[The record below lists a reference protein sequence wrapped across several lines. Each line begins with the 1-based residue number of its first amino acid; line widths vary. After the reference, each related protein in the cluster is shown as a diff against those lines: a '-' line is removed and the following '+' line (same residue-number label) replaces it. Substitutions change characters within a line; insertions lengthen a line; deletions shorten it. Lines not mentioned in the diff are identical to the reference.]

1 VGVGEVICGR
11 VSEVK
16 IIVEGKIKEP
26 GWVKRKWVSSN
37 FYFFNS

>member
-1 VGVGEVICGR
+1 MEGDQM
-11 VSEVK
+11 VK
-16 IIVEGKIKEP
+16 IMVEGKIKEP